1 MKKTLRKKDPVTKIP
16 LIGPTY
22 AKRLSKLNI
31 NTVKDFIFHIPKK
44 YKDTSELLTIQ
55 EFYKEEEGLISG
67 EIIDISSFK
76 AKGYFIIKAKI
87 KDNTGTIG
95 ATWFNQK
102 YLLNTLQIGETY
114 FFDGKLNKKGRYK
127 SINSPQFEKKDK
139 KRVHL
144 GRITPIYECTQG
156 VSPKWL
162 RSRFNFIKKSIKKII
177 PEPLPNNLLQEL
189 KLIKLPEALYKLHFP
204 ESIEEIN
211 IARKRLMLDEFLNIS
226 LEIEKKV
233 LKREILSAK
242 PIKHN
247 NSLIMNFKKHLD
259 FTLTSDQEKSLK
271 AILKDLN
278 QETPMHR
285 LLNGDV
291 GSGKTILAVI
301 AAYLTVQND
310 LNVLL
315 MAPTTI
321 LAQQHYK
328 TFNKYF
334 ERLPK
339 FPVKIHFLSSG
350 QMLEPTMFKDNQI
363 IIGTQAIL
371 HEKELPQNIGLMIVD
386 EEHRF
391 GVEQRNILKK
401 NKELTSNNQ
410 NLSSEKQSS
419 NKNNKIAEQNDKHEG
434 KRKNS
439 QSKNINENTENT
451 IKEDK
456 KNKPH
461 YLSLTATPIPRTLT
475 NILYGDMDISTIKT
489 MPKNRKPVKTFYT
502 PLNKRDECLK
512 WIRDKIHN
520 SNGEERAF
528 IIFPLVEDSE
538 FLNSKAAVTEYE
550 KLSKGILQNLKV
562 GLLHGRMKQNEKDEI
577 LMKFRKG
584 DYNILIATSVVEVGI
599 DIPSATVM
607 LIDGAERFGL
617 AQLHQFRGR
626 IGRGDKQSY
635 CYVIPSERLDP
646 ESTSYQR
653 LRFFSKHNSGFDVAE
668 YDLNLRGPGEVYGKT
683 QSGIPNLK
691 IADISDFESIQS
703 ARKIAKNLLN
713 SHSEQEIKDIQK
725 NLFN

>member
-1 MKKTLRKKDPVTKIP
+1 MKKKLKLEDSVTKIP
-16 LIGPTY
+16 LIGPKY
-22 AKRLSKLNI
+22 ANRLANLNI
-31 NTVKDFIFHIPKK
+31 KTVKDFIFHIPRK
-44 YKDTSELLTIQ
+44 YKDTSEVLTIE
-55 EFYKEEEGLISG
+55 EFYKEEEGMISG
-67 EIIDISSFK
+67 EIIDIGSFK

-87 KDNTGTIG
+87 KDSTGTIN

-102 YLLNTLQIGETY
+102 YLLNTLKEGKIY
-114 FFDGKLNKKGRYK
+114 FFDGKLNKKGRYT
-127 SINSPQFEKKDK
+127 SINSPQFEEKEKKH
-139 KRVHL
+139 VHL
-144 GRITPIYECTQG
+144 GRITPIYECTKG

-162 RSRFNFIKKSIKKII
+162 RSRFNFIKKDIKQII
-177 PEPLPNNLLQEL
+177 PEPLPESLLKKL
-189 KLIKLPEALYKLHFP
+189 NLIKLPKAIYKLHFP
-204 ESIEEIN
+204 ENIEEIN
-211 IARKRLMLDEFLNIS
+211 IARKRLMIDELLNIS
-226 LEIEKKV
+226 LKIEKN
-233 LKREILSAK
+233 ILERKKLSTQ

-247 NSLIMNFKKHLD
+247 KSLIMNFKKHLD

-271 AILKDLN
+271 AILEDLN

-301 AAYLTVQND
+301 ASYLTIKNN

-334 ERLPK
+334 ERLPE

-371 HEKELPQNIGLMIVD
+371 HEKDLPENIGLMIVD

-401 NKELTSNNQ
+401 NKELTSNLKDLPQ
-410 NLSSEKQSS
+410 EANLDSDE
-419 NKNNKIAEQNDKHEG
+419 NNERNNKKSNRNTNTTGKTVDKTPG
-434 KRKNS
+434 D
-439 QSKNINENTENT
+439 T
-451 IKEDK
+451 I
-456 KNKPH
+456 KPH

-475 NILYGDMDISTIKT
+475 NILYGDMEISTIKT

-502 PLNKRDECLK
+502 PLNKRESCLR
-512 WIRDKIHN
+512 WIEKKIKE
-520 SNGEERAF
+520 SEGDERAF

-550 KLSKGILQNLKV
+550 KLSKSVFKDLDV

-584 DYNILIATSVVEVGI
+584 KYSILVATSVVEVGI
-599 DIPSATVM
+599 DIPTATVM

-635 CYVIPSERLDP
+635 CYVIPSESLDT
-646 ESTSYQR
+646 ESTAYQR
-653 LRFFSKHNSGFDVAE
+653 LKYFAEHNSGFDVAE
-668 YDLNLRGPGEVYGKT
+668 FDLKLRGPGEVYGKS
-683 QSGIPNLK
+683 QSGIPDLK

-703 ARKIAKNLLN
+703 ARDIAKSLLN
-713 SHSEQEIKDIQK
+713 SYSKKEIKKIQK